1 MASFAIMDTTSQTEV
16 AERRRFGVLRQ
27 RDFRLLWTGETASG
41 LGNSV
46 TTVALPLI
54 AVVVLRADTFAIG
67 LLTAA
72 VWLPWLVIGLPAGAW
87 VDRLRKRPVMI
98 ACNLVSAVMYASV
111 PLAAWLDALTY
122 THLLVVALVCGVASV
137 FFSTAYHAYIPVV
150 LHGRDLL
157 EGNAKLQGSESGT
170 QVVGRGAA
178 GLVAQAF
185 GAVLGLLID
194 AMTFV
199 VSSVCLALLRVRE
212 PDPEAPAPEVTLR
225 RQIREGFGFVARD
238 RYLRPM
244 VTFGAV
250 ANLALMGYQAV
261 QVAFLVRTVHATP
274 ATVGVLIMVGSLGGI
289 LGAALAGPVGRR
301 FGTARGTLVLLA
313 LTSPFVLLLPL
324 TAPGAGLPFFAIGAF
339 MVGLGIVACNVVV
352 GSFRQS
358 YCPPHLLG
366 RVVATAMVLN
376 HCTIP
381 LGSLLGGLLG
391 DVVGLRPAMWIMT
404 VLFAPSWLLLM
415 LGPMRTERDLPRT
428 VAVS

>member
-1 MASFAIMDTTSQTEV
+1 MDTTSQAEV

-54 AVVVLRADTFAIG
+54 AVAVLRADTFAIG

-72 VWLPWLVIGLPAGAW
+72 VWLPWLLIALPADAW

-122 THLLVVALVCGVASV
+122 PHLLL
-137 FFSTAYHAYIPVV
+137 F
-150 LHGRDLL
+150 
-157 EGNAKLQGSESGT
+157 
-170 QVVGRGAA
+170 
-178 GLVAQAF
+178 
-185 GAVLGLLID
+185 AV
-194 AMTFV
+194 
-199 VSSVCLALLRVRE
+199 
-212 PDPEAPAPEVTLR
+212 
-225 RQIREGFGFVARD
+225 
-238 RYLRPM
+238 
-244 VTFGAV
+244 
-250 ANLALMGYQAV
+250 
-261 QVAFLVRTVHATP
+261 
-274 ATVGVLIMVGSLGGI
+274 
-289 LGAALAGPVGRR
+289 
-301 FGTARGTLVLLA
+301 
-313 LTSPFVLLLPL
+313 
-324 TAPGAGLPFFAIGAF
+324 GAF

-352 GSFRQS
+352 DTFRQS

-376 HCTIP
+376 HGTIP

-391 DVVGLRPAMWIMT
+391 DAVGLRPAMWIMT
-404 VLFAPSWLLLM
+404 ALFAPCWLLLA

-428 VAVS
+428 APASDQ

>member
-1 MASFAIMDTTSQTEV
+1 
-16 AERRRFGVLRQ
+16 
-27 RDFRLLWTGETASG
+27 
-41 LGNSV
+41 
-46 TTVALPLI
+46 
-54 AVVVLRADTFAIG
+54 
-67 LLTAA
+67 
-72 VWLPWLVIGLPAGAW
+72 
-87 VDRLRKRPVMI
+87 
-98 ACNLVSAVMYASV
+98 
-111 PLAAWLDALTY
+111 
-122 THLLVVALVCGVASV
+122 
-137 FFSTAYHAYIPVV
+137 
-150 LHGRDLL
+150 
-157 EGNAKLQGSESGT
+157 
-170 QVVGRGAA
+170 
-178 GLVAQAF
+178 
-185 GAVLGLLID
+185 
-194 AMTFV
+194 
-199 VSSVCLALLRVRE
+199 
-212 PDPEAPAPEVTLR
+212 
-225 RQIREGFGFVARD
+225 
-238 RYLRPM
+238 M

-289 LGAALAGPVGRR
+289 LGAALAGPIGRR
-301 FGTARGTLVLLA
+301 FGTARGTLLLLA

-404 VLFAPSWLLLM
+404 ALFAPSWLLLM
-415 LGPMRTERDLPRT
+415 LGPMRTDRDLPRT